1 MSQPIEVGD
10 VVVNVFVV
18 VVVGCGCLLI
28 VLFLLCVVVI
38 VVVVVNIV
46 GAVVNDVI
54 NIDHGNQTVQYSQN
68 QVSKS

>member
-1 MSQPIEVGD
+1 M
-10 VVVNVFVV
+10 
-18 VVVGCGCLLI
+18 GCGCLLI